1 MAAAEISQLR
11 CESHGLMGIGNGNL
25 CFHVCEAVPFAKDQT
40 PLCRKPGYCPVKMK
54 PDQKEVFQ
62 LLLGLPI
69 NPLYL
74 RLARTSP
81 FRFSPEKGQAPGMV
95 RSKLTTI
102 LSPNTQERHPPSS
115 CLLQVLFFPALSSP
129 LARLLAWLER
139 VEEKKKKSFKS
150 HWHASPES
158 IFGERLFFFQNKK
171 ATGKNRQYW
180 GVGVCF
186 SFGQVCLL
194 SCPANVTTTALW
206 GKSAAKTREEKCFP
220 CKTIAKTMDSHL
232 YPCHLATKLT
242 CFPLGGHLLMFQA
255 LLCFDLVFTPL

>member
-1 MAAAEISQLR
+1 MTCYITQPQTWWMAAAEISQLR

-54 PDQKEVFQ
+54 PDQKEVFL

-102 LSPNTQERHPPSS
+102 LSPNTQERHPPILLSVASSVFPCSFFSS
-115 CLLQVLFFPALSSP
+115 CQATCVTRASGRKKKKKFQKP
-129 LARLLAWLER
+129 LAREPRIYFWRA
-139 VEEKKKKSFKS
+139 SFFLSKQKS
-150 HWHASPES
+150 H
-158 IFGERLFFFQNKK
+158 
-171 ATGKNRQYW
+171 
-180 GVGVCF
+180 
-186 SFGQVCLL
+186 
-194 SCPANVTTTALW
+194 
-206 GKSAAKTREEKCFP
+206 REK
-220 CKTIAKTMDSHL
+220 
-232 YPCHLATKLT
+232 
-242 CFPLGGHLLMFQA
+242 
-255 LLCFDLVFTPL
+255 

>member
-11 CESHGLMGIGNGNL
+11 CESHGLMDVGKGNL

-40 PLCRKPGYCPVKMK
+40 PLCRNPGYCPVKMK
-54 PDQKEVFQ
+54 PDQKEVFL

-81 FRFSPEKGQAPGMV
+81 FRFSSEKGQAPAMV

-115 CLLQVLFFPALSSP
+115 CLLQVLFFPCSFFSSCQ
-129 LARLLAWLER
+129 ATCVTR
-139 VEEKKKKSFKS
+139 VSGKKKKGFKS
-150 HWHASPES
+150 HWHASPKS

-171 ATGKNRQYW
+171 ATGKNGQYW

-194 SCPANVTTTALW
+194 SCPANVTTTAL
-206 GKSAAKTREEKCFP
+206 
-220 CKTIAKTMDSHL
+220 
-232 YPCHLATKLT
+232 
-242 CFPLGGHLLMFQA
+242 
-255 LLCFDLVFTPL
+255 

>member
-40 PLCRKPGYCPVKMK
+40 PLCRRPGYCPVKMK
-54 PDQKEVFQ
+54 PDQKEVFL

-102 LSPNTQERHPPSS
+102 LSPNTQERHPPH
-115 CLLQVLFFPALSSP
+115 P
-129 LARLLAWLER
+129 L
-139 VEEKKKKSFKS
+139 VCCKF
-150 HWHASPES
+150 
-158 IFGERLFFFQNKK
+158 
-171 ATGKNRQYW
+171 
-180 GVGVCF
+180 CF
-186 SFGQVCLL
+186 SLL
-194 SCPANVTTTALW
+194 
-206 GKSAAKTREEKCFP
+206 F
-220 CKTIAKTMDSHL
+220 
-232 YPCHLATKLT
+232 
-242 CFPLGGHLLMFQA
+242 LL
-255 LLCFDLVFTPL
+255 LLPGYLRD

>member
-1 MAAAEISQLR
+1 MAVAEISQLR

-54 PDQKEVFQ
+54 PDQKEVFL

-102 LSPNTQERHPPSS
+102 LSPNTQERHPPILLSVASSVFPCSFFSS
-115 CLLQVLFFPALSSP
+115 CQATCVTRASG
-129 LARLLAWLER
+129 R
-139 VEEKKKKSFKS
+139 KKKKKVSKAIGTRAPNLFLESVFFSFKT
-150 HWHASPES
+150 
-158 IFGERLFFFQNKK
+158 KK
-171 ATGKNRQYW
+171 PQGKIGNTG
-180 GVGVCF
+180 V
-186 SFGQVCLL
+186 
-194 SCPANVTTTALW
+194 
-206 GKSAAKTREEKCFP
+206 
-220 CKTIAKTMDSHL
+220 
-232 YPCHLATKLT
+232 
-242 CFPLGGHLLMFQA
+242 
-255 LLCFDLVFTPL
+255 